1 MEEENKKR
9 GKRKT
14 TMMEEGEKRK
24 KRRKTHAFFPGKNSK
39 LEKQSTLYL
48 ACDFRSSR
56 MARTMSLM

>member
-1 MEEENKKR
+1 
-9 GKRKT
+9 
-14 TMMEEGEKRK
+14 MMEEGEKRK